1 MFSHHLPGLFSLQTL
16 GSKYLLLFIGWGQ
29 AGLEHL
35 LLWLSAYLGLLC
47 GYAILTWQLIT
58 NGDSRCSFKRAI
70 ITLTQSQS
78 SPSSIHLK
86 CWAYVEFGCKFC
98 CSYKDSKLL
107 CGSSLFE
114 SCFGRGFFKMKVS
127 ERVHKCKGISKR
139 KMLEHPRSWTDNG
152 VD

>member
-1 MFSHHLPGLFSLQTL
+1 MSSIMHRLRPGRTGTPSPLTFCTPGTVMWICNTHLAADHKWGLQVPFQKSHNN
-16 GSKYLLLFIGWGQ
+16 
-29 AGLEHL
+29 
-35 LLWLSAYLGLLC
+35 
-47 GYAILTWQLIT
+47 IT
-58 NGDSRCSFKRAI
+58 
-70 ITLTQSQS
+70 QPQS

-139 KMLEHPRSWTDNG
+139 KMLEHPRS
-152 VD
+152 